1 MSLSPND
8 IRNYSFPNQMRGY
21 DRDEVDS
28 FKDQVAQALE
38 AQKQETLKLQ
48 MELDSVKSQLAGLK
62 QFEDTIKGAAIDARR
77 NADTLMQNAKKEA
90 ELILSRAKEEAEKL
104 VEQKTRQCSHLDN
117 QVEKLD
123 LAKKSYLNKLK
134 QLIGSH
140 FELLDE
146 IASLEPPERPSVP
159 QPQKQA
165 PAQAA
170 SQTSSQPAPKT
181 ATAAAPAAASFDPP
195 KPKPV
200 NGIEVTD
207 SSEMRETTRETIATQ
222 PSKDQGIKTEDANA
236 ADEIVPVAE
245 SGNGGETDDHDLT
258 DSLRKVVKDEQ
269 ASEEQQDLDEDEQPV
284 EGNDHVYNG
293 TQHEEEPPM
302 EKNEADLP
310 DEPGEQPE
318 PSPQEAAEKGVID
331 PELAAALEQY
341 QHMNPEAKAK
351 AAGDPNSREPN
362 AIGDAPRQGEV
373 VETEASADEP
383 PKDFVPVSEAPE
395 SESKE
400 KDKDAPMD
408 PNDLASTLDSVA
420 KKFEEEMDRAE
431 KPN

>member
-38 AQKQETLKLQ
+38 TQKQETLKLQ

-77 NADTLMQNAKKEA
+77 NADTLLQNAKKEA

-104 VEQKTRQCSHLDN
+104 IDDKTKQCGHLDS
-117 QVEKLD
+117 QIEKLD

-146 IASLEPPERPSVP
+146 IASTSPPERPDVPRP
-159 QPQKQA
+159 QPQ
-165 PAQAA
+165 P
-170 SQTSSQPAPKT
+170 S
-181 ATAAAPAAASFDPP
+181 APAAAQPQKPQAEQPTTPPAP
-195 KPKPV
+195 KPE
-200 NGIEVTD
+200 NGIEVTE
-207 SSEMRETTRETIATQ
+207 SSEMRETERETVATQ
-222 PSKDQGIKTEDANA
+222 PKTQHGIKTEEANA
-236 ADEIVPVAE
+236 ADEIVPVEEADE
-245 SGNGGETDDHDLT
+245 VEDAQQPADEEPDLT
-258 DSLRKVVKDEQ
+258 NSLRQVVKDEQ
-269 ASEEQQDLDEDEQPV
+269 ADQPPAAPAAETPAEE
-284 EGNDHVYNG
+284 
-293 TQHEEEPPM
+293 T
-302 EKNEADLP
+302 
-310 DEPGEQPE
+310 PE
-318 PSPQEAAEKGVID
+318 PSPQKAAEEGVID
-331 PELAAALEQY
+331 PELAAALEKY
-341 QHMNPEAKAK
+341 QHMNPTAQPSPD
-351 AAGDPNSREPN
+351 AATDSQEPN
-362 AIGDAPRQGEV
+362 AIGDAPKQGEV

-383 PKDFVPVSEAPE
+383 PKDFVPVAEAPE
-395 SESKE
+395 SDSSDDDA
-400 KDKDAPMD
+400 KDENAPMD

-431 KPN
+431 KPK